1 MTLMHK
7 KMLLFY
13 IIGLNFILHNASAQT
28 MHDLNDHLK
37 YLAAREMIL
46 SKNLANIDT
55 PGYKPK
61 DLKKP
66 GNPRESIA
74 MTITQPGHIQTDQ
87 ILEYDVVQGDIVEIK
102 PNGNAVTAEHE
113 LGKKNDNSIKFSE
126 TSNIISAVKNMTK
139 TAIKGGG

>member
-1 MTLMHK
+1 MQKIIYILIVIS
-7 KMLLFY
+7 LFKD
-13 IIGLNFILHNASAQT
+13 AAAQT

-66 GNPRESIA
+66 GTLKNNIT
-74 MTITQPGHIQTDQ
+74 MKITQPGHIQTDQ
-87 ILEYDVVQGDIVEIK
+87 ALEYDIVQGDIVEIK

-113 LGKKNDNSIKFSE
+113 LGKKNENGMKFTE
-126 TSNIISAVKNMTK
+126 TSNIIAAVKNMTK

>member
-1 MTLMHK
+1 MQAK
-7 KMLLFY
+7 KLPFIY
-13 IIGLNFILHNASAQT
+13 IFILISLFQEASAQT

-61 DLKKP
+61 DLQKP
-66 GNPRESIA
+66 AILRNNIT
-74 MTITQPGHIQTDQ
+74 MKITQPGHIQTDQ
-87 ILEYDVVQGDIVEIK
+87 DLEYDIVQGDIVEIK

-113 LGKKNDNSIKFSE
+113 LGKKNENGMKFVE